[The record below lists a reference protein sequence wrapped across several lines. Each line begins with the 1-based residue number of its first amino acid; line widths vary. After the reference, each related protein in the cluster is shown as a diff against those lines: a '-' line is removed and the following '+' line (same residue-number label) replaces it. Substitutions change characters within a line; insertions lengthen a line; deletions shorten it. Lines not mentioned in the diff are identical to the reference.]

1 MKKSKNR
8 SEASIRTVK
17 SEIQCK
23 EEIYVPPLDIL
34 TISILDLRVPDED
47 PKPYT
52 LKITYFDQLLLSSVV
67 TSTNRRE
74 EEVDSTR
81 ILAEGY
87 MNYDPS
93 DYEKMCLFV
102 NQPLTSMNLYLSFN
116 LIKLLTQVMML
127 PIKSISNVDT
137 VSSMGQSHSTTTT
150 VNNTQQTNKSS
161 VFFKQESFI
170 DSYCCNIDILPIF
183 IDTKEMVIEK
193 SMESIVPP
201 SVLLAKSWDNFPKI
215 TLKLNIIRNEENKIH
230 HKKFRNSNYFKFT
243 LVGCYNFLVPFK
255 DTVVYTAATKLPVWN
270 DMHSSVFTFYNGYET
285 PKRFDYMSFYPHWES
300 LRLQEE
306 RFTKGDVK
314 LQCNLKEFQNVHNID
329 LEYYLNSLPQK
340 FTTVWASFHRT
351 LLLKDSEQWLSN
363 YIRQYKWPLEVQ
375 LYEEGQGYS
384 LMGFIDLFRLLYPG
398 EKTTRIVVPLQ
409 WFDAESLMEK
419 CGCEPLLAT
428 NERVQSPNHHKIVS
442 NTTET
447 TVVSNEILP
456 TGNDGNCAF
465 AIIEVTMA
473 RPFMKPIIPPHITQ
487 SEINE
492 MATDIELLPIKRECS
507 GRGQLKHDWQATVIS
522 AAKSL
527 RRVPYYGTADLC
539 TIIRQLS
546 TSRTRVELFTSFWQE
561 AAIYVN
567 NNFVVSNFVRSNDTY
582 EEMLMIA
589 HSCLMK
595 ITYETL
601 NEIDGTQEINATLRA
616 ARQSRQLQDLPHAME
631 LYLQLAVERPR
642 EADNWRELATC
653 LRDID
658 EDWAN
663 VCINKSL
670 LLNPRHPLSL
680 LSKGSMVFE
689 EDPDAAEPFFVALI
703 AYYPF
708 YPTLWI
714 AANAYYLHREL
725 FDMAQQ
731 IMEQIKRTR
740 AEGLSEELR
749 YSRAW
754 ERELG
759 DWWDNTPL
767 LPGTSLYYD
776 AADLLLRIRAIS
788 LAEVCIARALSETGE
803 SPVYYHMV
811 ALCCRLRGQIE
822 DALCHLKQGI
832 EKFGEIS
839 YLRSL
844 EGECHH
850 KMKDIVSSVAS
861 FKKAGSYGSPYIAL
875 LSLPRYD
882 HQRTRS
888 ILSDVVRRHPSA
900 YAWIALAEDWLM
912 RSSLGEGGDAEI
924 KRDQRTATSNAA
936 NCAARALNCDRRAGR
951 AWALL
956 ASLLSPSTRRQYCRT
971 MAALATVSP
980 HPLPKSPNLWEQIVD
995 VISPSAPC
1003 SLAAHWSYQI
1013 VVLSYSL
1020 CYFLLLNHDLTEGDL
1035 SISLFTCDYKKPIDE
1050 LKKALGEQKSFCFR
1064 IGKVLQECRCE
1075 MCNNLVI

>member
-1 MKKSKNR
+1 MRKSKIR

-17 SEIQCK
+17 SEIQYK
-23 EEIYVPPLDIL
+23 DEIYVPPLDVL
-34 TISILDLRVPDED
+34 SISILDLRVPDED

-52 LKITYFDQLLLSSVV
+52 LKITFFDQLLLSSVV
-67 TSTNRRE
+67 MSSNSRE
-74 EEVDSTR
+74 EKDTNKP

-102 NQPLTSMNLYLSFN
+102 NHPLT
-116 LIKLLTQVMML
+116 IKISPT
-127 PIKSISNVDT
+127 KSTESIIET
-137 VSSMGQSHSTTTT
+137 VSSMGQSQSTTHSTSFN
-150 VNNTQQTNKSS
+150 VNQETNKSS
-161 VFFKQESFI
+161 ILSKQESFSDI
-170 DSYCCNIDILPIF
+170 YCCNIDILPIF
-183 IDTKEMVIEK
+183 IDTKDMIIK
-193 SMESIVPP
+193 KRMESMIPP

-215 TLKLNIIRNEENKIH
+215 TLKLNIIRNEENHIH
-230 HKKFRNSNYFKFT
+230 HKKFRNPNYFKFT
-243 LVGCYNFLVPFK
+243 LVGCYNFLIPFK
-255 DTVVYTAATKLPVWN
+255 SSITYTAATKLPVSN
-270 DMHSSVFTFYNGYET
+270 EMHSSVFTFNNGYIAPE
-285 PKRFDYMSFYPHWES
+285 RFDNISFYPHWES
-300 LRLQEE
+300 LRLQDE
-306 RFTKGDVK
+306 RFTKGDLK
-314 LQCNLKEFQNVHNID
+314 LQCDLNEFQNVQNID
-329 LEYYLNSLPQK
+329 LEYYLNDSAKQ
-340 FTTVWASFHRT
+340 FSTVWASFHRT

-375 LYEEGQGYS
+375 MYEEGQGYS
-384 LMGFIDLFRLLYPG
+384 FMGFIDLFKLLYPG
-398 EKTTRIVVPLQ
+398 EKTTRIVVPLH
-409 WFDAESLMEK
+409 WFDAVSLMEK
-419 CGCEPLLAT
+419 CGCEPLLT
-428 NERVQSPNHHKIVS
+428 PCELIQSPNHQKVIS
-442 NTTET
+442 NATEFSSVT
-447 TVVSNEILP
+447 NEILP
-456 TGNDGNCAF
+456 TGSDGSCAF

-473 RPFMKPIIPPHITQ
+473 RPFKKPIIPPHITQ

-507 GRGQLKHDWQATVIS
+507 GRGQLERDWQAMIS
-522 AAKSL
+522 NAAKSL
-527 RRVPYYGTADLC
+527 RHVPYYGSADIC
-539 TIIRQLS
+539 AIIRQLS

-567 NNFVVSNFVRSNDTY
+567 NNFVVSDFLRSNDTY

-601 NEIDGTQEINATLRA
+601 NEIDDTQEINPTLRA

-631 LYLQLAVERPR
+631 LYLQLVVERPR

-658 EDWAN
+658 EYWAD

-680 LSKGSMVFE
+680 LSKGSMVFDK
-689 EDPDAAEPFFVALI
+689 DPDAAEPFFVALL
-703 AYYPF
+703 AFYPF

-740 AEGLSEELR
+740 AEGMSGEMR

-759 DWWDNTPL
+759 DWWDHTPL

-788 LAEVCIARALSETGE
+788 LAEVCIASALSETGE

-844 EGECHH
+844 EGECYH
-850 KMKDIVSSVAS
+850 KMKNIVPSMAS
-861 FKKAGSYGSPYIAL
+861 FKKAGSYSSPYIAL

-888 ILSDVVRRHPSA
+888 ILSDVVRRYPSA

-912 RSSLGEGGDAEI
+912 RSSFGEGDAEVR
-924 KRDQRTATSNAA
+924 KDQRTATSNAA

-956 ASLLSPSTRRQYCRT
+956 ASLLSPSTRRQYCRV
-971 MAALATVSP
+971 MA
-980 HPLPKSPNLWEQIVD
+980 
-995 VISPSAPC
+995 SA
-1003 SLAAHWSYQI
+1003 
-1013 VVLSYSL
+1013 
-1020 CYFLLLNHDLTEGDL
+1020 
-1035 SISLFTCDYKKPIDE
+1035 CDYKKPIEE
-1050 LKKALGEQKSFCFR
+1050 LRKSLGEQKSFCFR

-1075 MCNNLVI
+1075 MCINLAI